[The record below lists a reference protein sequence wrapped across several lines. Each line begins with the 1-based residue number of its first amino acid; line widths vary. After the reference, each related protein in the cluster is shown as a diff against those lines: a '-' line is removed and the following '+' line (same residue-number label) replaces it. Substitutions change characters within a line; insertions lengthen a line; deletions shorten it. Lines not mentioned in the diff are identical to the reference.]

1 MFFLIH
7 LKLHGAWSMEHG
19 AWSMEHGVRLQ
30 GHRVARLQGYKVTR
44 LHFKNTNKKSK
55 SET

>member
-1 MFFLIH
+1 MFFLIY
-7 LKLHGAWSMEHG
+7 LKLQGAGSMG
-19 AWSMEHGVRLQ
+19 QGCKGTGLQ
-30 GHRVARLQGYKVTR
+30 GYKVIRLQGYKVTR